1 MYVCMCGVQD
11 FELWFY
17 KFMGLGF
24 GLVVGWGLG
33 SSCGS
38 GFLGPGVHIRVFV
51 IFNQRMR
58 LTSLN
63 N

>member
-17 KFMGLGF
+17 KLMGLGF

-38 GFLGPGVHIRVFV
+38 GF
-51 IFNQRMR
+51 
-58 LTSLN
+58 
-63 N
+63 